1 MGIDLSG
8 KVVIVTGGAKGIG
21 EGCVQKFLDA
31 NATVASFDLDEASLK
46 SQSSKYSNL
55 ESRFSSQLVDV
66 SNEVQVSAAIAHVLK
81 TYGRIDIG
89 KIFGLFVSR

>member
-66 SNEVQVSAAIAHVLK
+66 SNEDQVSVAIAKVLAS
-81 TYGRIDIG
+81 RIQL
-89 KIFGLFVSR
+89 KKFGIRLSTSM